1 MRKHHIE
8 VIHKEVD
15 VKDKFDCDVIILATG
30 STQIILP
37 IKGIDQEFVLQAED
51 VLENQKLLN
60 GNVVVIGGG
69 LVGTETCK
77 YLGNQGAKVTVV
89 EMKDNIADGIGATFI
104 GHMFAKLNEYHVDVK
119 TNETVKEIK
128 DHKVVL
134 SDTSI
139 PCDYVVIAAGYK
151 SRNELAEELSKKYDV
166 KVVGDAASPRRI
178 LDATAEAYRV
188 INGL

>member
-1 MRKHHIE
+1 M
-8 VIHKEVD
+8 IHKEVKED
-15 VKDKFDCDVIILATG
+15 DEFDCDVIILATG
-30 STQIILP
+30 STPMIPP

-51 VLENQKLLN
+51 VLENQKVLK

-77 YLGNQGAKVTVV
+77 YLGNQGAKVTLV

-128 DHKVVL
+128 DHEVVL
-134 SDTSI
+134 SNTSI
-139 PCDYVVIAAGYK
+139 PCDYIVIATGYK
-151 SRNELAEELSKKYDV
+151 ARNELKEALSHKYDV
-166 KVVGDAASPRRI
+166 KVIGDAASPRRI
-178 LDATAEAYRV
+178 LDATAEAYCV
-188 INGL
+188 INEL